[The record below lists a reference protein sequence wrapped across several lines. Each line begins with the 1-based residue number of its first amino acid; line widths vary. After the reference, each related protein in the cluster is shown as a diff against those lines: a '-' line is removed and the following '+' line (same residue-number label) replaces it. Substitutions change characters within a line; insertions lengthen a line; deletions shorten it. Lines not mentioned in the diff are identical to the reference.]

1 MHRLTDIELD
11 FNCQTL
17 DRAQWFNASAE
28 QLWQQELLPVAQQVL
43 DEFDIAAKVQLDE
56 ICLQLPPLCL
66 PADRYL
72 LQHSFRQALRSQLW
86 LLLPQATSVATGQQQ
101 QLTAAQRNDLIAAL
115 KSADTAAL
123 TLHWPLYRRFAN
135 ELVLLLRQLA
145 ASGDIC
151 SVLAFGLSSDMLA
164 ELVQLLAPTEQ
175 RFVLQLMAQPQLF
188 AITPSR
194 LSGAARQ
201 QVQLPA
207 PALRQRQRHLWQ
219 LSLSFLLVERGS
231 RFNRQSY
238 LHYLLQRMAAH
249 DNVSLQA
256 LVQHMLLTLVQS
268 QRYFAAHSPLLL
280 QLTELLQPL
289 LPRQQSDRVTAAPTS
304 AVAYF
309 SQRRLVANAALP
321 AIKRQAVSRQASQGD
336 PRKSF
341 GRWQQWQFLLRQNRL
356 TLAQQRQFNTL
367 LAQLLQ
373 QNSSLWLDQLRQQL
387 QLAGLLPSLVQY
399 AEPELLQRLFQQL
412 QPASVA
418 AITPYIRLLHW
429 ALAAINLPLPLQQQA
444 RWLPLLQCALQRQP
458 LTLKLLLL
466 QLQLWLQAQQG
477 AVAGRQTLQQ
487 LAAQLQYYA
496 DNVVLSTT
504 VNSTSAQSQVAKLW
518 QQLQWQL
525 AVTAPWATAVRPLL
539 AAEAVTLRAAVTTA
553 LIKPAGVSAGSK
565 KQAGSKALALNGVKL
580 AAADAAPAAPKA
592 TPWLKRACQSRQ
604 RADTPTLALWQQL
617 VSLLVQALPVS
628 ARQQAQQLCQQ
639 LVMQC
644 LPATVKAAA
653 LTSKAV
659 ALGAADIAAQ
669 NNASLS
675 CHVGVAETSAW
686 QTAPGMASGQSA
698 VGAAEAA
705 SAGQTRTTEAW
716 SGTLSDSRVLTTALL
731 TTVAGALAPACT
743 AVFYRQLQRT
753 LQQGVAGAARKLLLM
768 QLQRLL
774 QYLAP
779 AQLQHQR
786 EPGTKQGAKHGI
798 KHGIEQATKPGT
810 AQVLAPAMVSGLVSN
825 SPEWQSAPLSADT
838 ATANAAADRL
848 SGAQQQMAGEA
859 VGQNTVS
866 HQANLPGQ
874 AKRTAPSWAQ
884 QHSDST
890 EDDMQAAAS
899 IQWVSNAGLVLAAPY
914 LPMLWQRLGWLE
926 AQRFSRVQH
935 AWQACALLHYMAT
948 GESTELISADYWQQ
962 WRLGMLLCGL
972 QPPYPAGV
980 DITLST
986 AQLELADSL
995 LAGILAQWPKLA
1007 NSSIDTLRQCF
1018 LQRGGGLSSVGNGSG
1033 WQLQLD
1039 SGPYDMLLDGLP
1051 WSFSLICHPWMQGEL
1066 YVHWR
1071 G

>member
-17 DRAQWFNASAE
+17 DRAQWFNAMAE
-28 QLWQQELLPVAQQVL
+28 QLWQHELLPVAQQVL
-43 DEFDIAAKVQLDE
+43 DEFDIAARVQLDE

-101 QLTAAQRNDLIAAL
+101 QLTAAQRNHLIAAL
-115 KSADTAAL
+115 KSADNAAL
-123 TLHWPLYRRFAN
+123 TLHWPLYRRFAS
-135 ELVLLLRQLA
+135 ELVSLLRQLA

-188 AITPSR
+188 AITPNR
-194 LSGAARQ
+194 LSGTARQ

-249 DNVSLQA
+249 DNVSLLA
-256 LVQHMLLTLVQS
+256 LVQHMLLTLAQS

-289 LPRQQSDRVTAAPTS
+289 LPRQRPDRITAAPTS

-321 AIKRQAVSRQASQGD
+321 AIKRQPVSTPASQPD
-336 PRKSF
+336 QLKSF
-341 GRWQQWQFLLRQNRL
+341 GRWQQWQSLLRQNRL
-356 TLAQQRQFNTL
+356 TLAQQRQFNAL

-387 QLAGLLPSLVQY
+387 QLPALLPALVQY
-399 AEPELLQRLFQQL
+399 ADPELLQRLFQHL

-458 LTLKLLLL
+458 LTLNLLLL

-496 DNVVLSTT
+496 DNVALSTT
-504 VNSTSAQSQVAKLW
+504 VNSTSTQSQVAKLW

-539 AAEAVTLRAAVTTA
+539 AAEAVARHFAPATA
-553 LIKPAGVSAGSK
+553 LVKPASAGAGSEKQVSA
-565 KQAGSKALALNGVKL
+565 KALASDGVKL
-580 AAADAAPAAPKA
+580 AAADNASPALQKTPWPKRAYQPSQRAAPPE
-592 TPWLKRACQSRQ
+592 
-604 RADTPTLALWQQL
+604 LALWQQL

-628 ARQQAQQLCQQ
+628 TREQAQQMCQQ
-639 LVMQC
+639 LMAQY
-644 LPATVKAAA
+644 LPATAKAAA
-653 LTSKAV
+653 LTSKVIAV
-659 ALGAADIAAQ
+659 GAADIAAE

-675 CHVGVAETSAW
+675 HHPYLAAAPAW
-686 QTAPGMASGQSA
+686 QSAPGRGAGHSA
-698 VGAAEAA
+698 VSAAEAA
-705 SAGQTRTTEAW
+705 SAAGAGSGALLNRSVFTT
-716 SGTLSDSRVLTTALL
+716 TLL
-731 TTVAGALAPACT
+731 TTLAGALAPAST

-753 LQQGVAGAARKLLLM
+753 LQQGVAGTARKLLLR

-779 AQLQHQR
+779 APLQHQPVAGA
-786 EPGTKQGAKHGI
+786 EHSIDQAIVQGIGQRVE
-798 KHGIEQATKPGT
+798 HGIEQATQPCRANINT
-810 AQVLAPAMVSGLVSN
+810 AAGRFN
-825 SPEWQSAPLSADT
+825 
-838 ATANAAADRL
+838 R
-848 SGAQQQMAGEA
+848 AQQQLADAAALQHAASDQE
-859 VGQNTVS
+859 
-866 HQANLPGQ
+866 QANLVSQ
-874 AKRTAPSWAQ
+874 AQRNAPSWAQ
-884 QHSDST
+884 QHSDSA

-899 IQWVSNAGLVLAAPY
+899 IQWVNNAGLVLAAPY

-926 AQRFSRVQH
+926 VQRFSRVQH

-962 WRLGMLLCGL
+962 WRLGMLLSGL
-972 QPPYPAGV
+972 QPPYPADV
-980 DITLST
+980 DIRLSS